1 MLKSYCYK
9 NQDDKATARVPVA
22 LSHNALGE
30 IDLAANSLG
39 LNRSAFIKMA
49 IQTQLKALARHV

>member
-22 LSHNALGE
+22 LSKNALCE
-30 IDLAANSLG
+30 IDLAATNLG

-49 IQTQLKALARHV
+49 IQAQLKAIERHG